1 MICIPNT
8 PEIDELRS
16 QYNKKYKD
24 NMTEHQFIA
33 LLEAMMSRYNAKSIP
48 DNLSAI
54 NSYYKEQRQK
64 DAEMGRLIKQPKY
77 HEQGFRP
84 AQSPS
89 NNQSLYAQ
97 EHNME
102 MEEIKQRAIA
112 DGTFM
117 KAPNGK
123 KSNLNERQW
132 LQVRTKAFKKWFGDW
147 ENDPENSSKVVDEN
161 GEPLV
166 VYHHTDNPK
175 LTEFSIDYDNYF
187 STKKGGTKAAIFF
200 DENKTGTLDRKY
212 DVPVF
217 LNIRDLRTYTG
228 TKEDLHKTGTSYTQ
242 VVNESAK
249 SSPTVGGLHMAD
261 FDDNKL
267 EHQDVW
273 IVHNPNQIKSATDNV
288 GTFSTEEDNIF
299 YSLVPEEARQIASTI
314 APYRKTT
321 YADYTHMIPEERNKM
336 RNAFATA
343 AKNIADLLGIE
354 LDMSTASANIGGYQ
368 FDGGGEIVEPSFT
381 FRMNTTPEKARM
393 FSALMADLG
402 WEQQE
407 SVATFMSV
415 DNPEDG
421 NGVRFT
427 IKFSER
433 LLPLLEKHGIKNFTF
448 DKQNEVLSVLSFDE
462 ADVQKLYNLTEEL
475 NNGQAE
481 KQEVGTAPFFSTLD
495 FEEDRRALYEEW
507 LRREGGQDPVLDNLV
522 KEALRKVTP
531 QQQSAATDNNQPSA
545 PVNTDTPVQQEP
557 VQETASVTD
566 ELEAIMKAQA
576 SAMRREDNNEM
587 LNLTQEM
594 ADEFSEQEIRTMV
607 DYVANM
613 VMRYMDKS
621 ARDIRSRLLQEITNP
636 AKSEDDIARLKAQIA
651 RLSDRADKY
660 SEIFKQGVTPIDI
673 ISDVLKELSKAQRG
687 DSFYDSTIGS
697 MGANNMIYYFD
708 PLLRS
713 AFLVINRRTGIEFSI
728 NRDAI
733 EGELVDALSERIK
746 AEEAAPTEE
755 QLKNLVELFSGTA
768 VGGVAMQEENVDEDH
783 TEEANED
790 SEAPFFD
797 VRKENPYKSL
807 SPAIRML
814 LSNVAANEQDGFK
827 QQRTLDPE
835 FVYAAIMDLLSKEV
849 NSPDDFYT
857 MVEITEDDPD
867 YKRKHMFPDGKKPVF
882 HALEKYRYKY
892 RWMPALIKTLTNDFV
907 CTRDMQAINDKLKG
921 AGIDAMEIQYGRT
934 VSMLYNT
941 RREFVPFTT
950 LSADGNLL
958 QINELTSNESIEN
971 VVLANY
977 NSRTM
982 LTRTMIYDKDGK
994 VNLDNVKKLLEN
1006 LKGIS
1011 GYLGTDEAN
1020 NDFLNIVVR
1029 VNKAFATEYGE
1040 LLDDISHYWALDDEA
1055 KARIDAKEKA
1065 FNAKR
1070 IELAQK
1076 LLKERFGDEWGHEG
1090 RVEIFESLIAFTNTL
1105 RSLGFDVREEDVF
1118 QGTNS
1123 KGVSRVSTVGLT
1135 KVKSILTRISS
1146 PEFLNSGV
1154 ENIFAGTDDKLWK
1167 SWRELYEQMNGVV
1180 YASQHSTS
1188 TREHGEER
1196 YSFMPANEITRQWK
1210 ELTHMDVERR
1220 RAYIAEK
1227 WGNNPFFRDQS
1238 KVLKNSDGVWNVSD
1252 AGWRNVYLQLQW
1264 EDDPRFRLTGDMKA
1278 DIIANGDKEFEDWN
1292 STDITEIQLA
1302 LYAKGINNA
1311 TGDKN
1316 NALYMLPIF
1325 ADSPVCKALGGR
1337 RYTIDQIVDNM
1348 TEVAMQ
1354 EVDRIQGVAKE
1365 NALRDFAKKYLAAKK
1380 KGKTLDFKSLS
1391 PSLQDI
1397 ALVYSPDME
1406 GLTQQEKDNRL
1417 AVLNKAAAHNP
1428 IANLAKRGLEFQF
1441 IPELNDQVY
1450 QVAGGVS
1457 MTVLDMVHSGTMT
1470 PSEIRDMLHEEVDK
1484 VLAKKYNDYFAQH
1497 HTVYDKATQQAVN
1510 QKAILYAATMREFY
1524 QANPNIE
1531 GAGHDYVRLDERGNV
1546 MIYVEDGSAFWRSN
1560 PNGGGRMVI
1569 SRGEWFYL
1577 SPSDRDYLEK
1587 LSHGELSMSKEEDR
1601 LKDFRVPLSGGKL
1614 GSIAAVNAKGWSV
1627 DRLMRDM
1634 WYNSTFANS
1643 QVIQIMFGDVAFA
1656 KDFDDFQKRW
1666 KALYAGGIQ
1675 LDTNCIGGRK
1685 EYNMVILKDNKRAIS
1700 SSYDNIYKSF
1710 DKAVQE
1716 GRITE
1721 VQRDKWCSA
1730 YHKIDATDAQGLRS
1744 LESFRRVLKMASK
1757 WTTEAEQS
1765 YQRIINGK
1773 WTEQDLNFMVQT
1785 IKPVYFGT
1793 NEQTLPGG
1801 MQVQVPM
1808 YIKNSEA
1815 VLMTLFRA
1823 IQMPYS
1829 PTLRALDRVQRSIKY
1844 TEGPNAGQTYIDAYQ
1859 YETAV
1864 KLGGQGAV
1872 DLRYSRK
1879 RLDQLRT
1886 EEGWAD
1892 MKEALTSF
1900 MNWRNSLKD
1909 FEGDAS
1915 DLSTITYDEL
1925 ADWAHKMLDKA
1936 KGRDAVGSVLK
1947 MVNGVLNFLDYSRKE
1962 DKNLQRQW
1970 EDEMVDILNGTIY
1983 SDPNSDEINP
1993 EVVHQLDNNNMVI
2006 QQPTP
2011 HHPVDGKVSFGSQLR
2026 YLMPID
2032 LPDDMTVTVNGKKY
2046 NKTQLIEHY
2055 NRLMVARA
2063 LKGYEEANSVFA
2075 DIHTLQKYLV
2085 NIVKGNPRYGD
2096 DMLNALEIVEWTD
2109 EQGQKHETFALPN
2122 TSINMANKLEEL
2134 LTAVYR
2140 NKVHK
2145 QKMHGGST
2153 ILMADM
2159 KYSDE
2164 LEVRFKDGH
2173 LEGVECLLPAAA
2185 KGIIQTCG
2193 KLNRN
2198 GEYVIDPS
2206 KLSDED
2212 LDKIVG
2218 YRIPTDDKHSMLPL
2232 IVKGF
2237 LPPSM
2242 GSALVVSKEIITMTG
2257 GDNDVDKLYL
2267 FTHHYNIHKGR
2278 MVKIQY
2284 DQDVSENQNSL
2295 AQIENEIIDV
2305 CYQIL
2310 TSDKVSDKLFK
2321 PQDYEEVRDTAMM
2334 IQVINNPQA
2343 NAYARQTF
2351 AERYGKDKEIDFLK
2365 LDADILK
2372 DAYDLTKRD
2381 RSPIYPETYTY
2392 YHNQNSSG
2400 KAEVGIFANNSALN
2414 AKLQDKGIM
2423 VKDQYVITVNGR
2435 EIRELSPMFIY
2446 AEGKKMRVS
2455 DNCSELL
2462 GAAADTAKD
2471 PLLARMGITKANAA
2485 FAGFL
2490 VRMGLTLKETG
2501 MLISIYKKHGIP
2513 KGFGKIITQLKKGG
2527 WEPQPINTK
2536 MLEKVL
2542 STPSYEFDPMKTE
2555 ALNVLY
2561 AIYTFKN
2568 LAYSLREVTIGMQA
2582 DSPNH
2587 AIETDF
2593 ASAIYYK
2600 YASERANTLIR
2611 DASFP
2616 FDFPKDEHGE
2626 FVDIVPVNGSD
2637 SFDAIM
2643 SSKAPVTQAYHT
2655 LGISKA
2661 LDHISQRSI
2670 TSDPAFDDWMR
2681 RLGPYLWSMKKD
2693 DAIRCIRALYR
2704 EYVTFYLSRLPMFDE
2719 FKGADGQFLLNRQY
2733 FKYYFPLKFKQW
2745 VDKSGV
2751 KNNIALSR
2759 IEVDLD
2765 NKLTI
2770 NQESLSEMTVPY
2782 IFAGLDSLWQETD
2795 SGFGDDT
2802 TMRCAR
2808 ALMIYSYFA
2817 NGLTFSF
2824 GDISN
2829 FFSVSYLSRD
2839 GHFDE
2844 YISALA
2850 ELEQK
2855 AIEAHKT
2862 GKSQLTPVESDRF
2875 FTQFVRNNGSRFGL
2889 GIEITNDPMSG
2900 IPHKQLKDRINANL
2914 KETGLAYYEL
2924 SPDEEN
2930 RFTEGLFYKVPV
2942 QDPSKANDPFASLF
2956 GGKTYYKYDIYECRS
2971 DNGDKILVKIAD
2983 GLENDKWY
2991 HYSLN
2996 VDDMNKKE
3004 EWYHPG
3010 VKADTW
3016 DRPVTTRQLRK
3027 AEQEKKKAEGKQRLD
3042 EMMARSRAAANA
3054 NDTTSNIPASV
3065 DNTPS
3070 NPETSSMG
3078 IDFSNIDDDNRQ
3090 LTTADAQAIARG
3102 LNDDNGMPVI
3112 DNSVFARLDQEAAE
3126 RAESSQSIDGIDV
3139 DKAINAGESKMD
3151 NPNPC

>member
-1 MICIPNT
+1 MFCIVST
-8 PEIDELRS
+8 PQTEQLRK

-24 NMTEHQFIA
+24 SMTEHQFIA
-33 LLEAMMSRYNAKSIP
+33 LLEAMMSHYGAQTIP
-48 DNLSAI
+48 DNISAI
-54 NSYYKEQRQK
+54 NKYYQEQKQK
-64 DAEMGRLIKQPKY
+64 DAEMEFLIKNPKY
-77 HEQGFRP
+77 FEKGFKP
-84 AQSPS
+84 LST
-89 NNQSLYAQ
+89 NNSRNFNSEAYNNNNNNFDVIYAAAESGEWTDDALDALESLA
-97 EHNME
+97 
-102 MEEIKQRAIA
+102 KQI
-112 DGTFM
+112 
-117 KAPNGK
+117 
-123 KSNLNERQW
+123 
-132 LQVRTKAFKKWFGDW
+132 
-147 ENDPENSSKVVDEN
+147 EN
-161 GEPLV
+161 GERIF
-166 VYHHTDNPK
+166 K
-175 LTEFSIDYDNYF
+175 RFSQAESGALKGILSQAEALISGRD
-187 STKKGGTKAAIFF
+187 GGT
-200 DENKTGTLDRKY
+200 DGQDTGNKVTDALNRFRQGQQQEVILEQWAKEYGIWFNDYTDDKGKPFGTL
-212 DVPVF
+212 
-217 LNIRDLRTYTG
+217 
-228 TKEDLHKTGTSYTQ
+228 EKTL
-242 VVNESAK
+242 ESDYI
-249 SSPTVGGLHMAD
+249 L
-261 FDDNKL
+261 
-267 EHQDVW
+267 
-273 IVHNPNQIKSATDNV
+273 TDK
-288 GTFSTEEDNIF
+288 GQT
-299 YSLVPEEARQIASTI
+299 
-314 APYRKTT
+314 
-321 YADYTHMIPEERNKM
+321 
-336 RNAFATA
+336 
-343 AKNIADLLGIE
+343 
-354 LDMSTASANIGGYQ
+354 
-368 FDGGGEIVEPSFT
+368 
-381 FRMNTTPEKARM
+381 
-393 FSALMADLG
+393 
-402 WEQQE
+402 E
-407 SVATFMSV
+407 SVIYI
-415 DNPEDG
+415 DQDG
-421 NGVRFT
+421 
-427 IKFSER
+427 
-433 LLPLLEKHGIKNFTF
+433 
-448 DKQNEVLSVLSFDE
+448 
-462 ADVQKLYNLTEEL
+462 
-475 NNGQAE
+475 
-481 KQEVGTAPFFSTLD
+481 
-495 FEEDRRALYEEW
+495 
-507 LRREGGQDPVLDNLV
+507 NLV
-522 KEALRKVTP
+522 KSISLSHSDDNPQMLLDRIVLHNTYSPATELEVIGFGRDNLGHFRVIAKQKFVEGTMPSFEEIDQYATNLGLQKIGGFWYSPDKHFRVTDLTEYNVIKEAGSGELAIIDADFELIDKSSGL
-531 QQQSAATDNNQPSA
+531 QQSFEETQLYSLAPDNNQPTV
-545 PVNTDTPVQQEP
+545 PVNTDTQVQPEP
-557 VQETASVTD
+557 VQETISVTD
-566 ELEAIMKAQA
+566 ELESIMKAQA

-607 DYVANM
+607 DYVSNM

-621 ARDIRSRLLQEITNP
+621 ARDIRAQLLQEITDPN
-636 AKSEDDIARLKAQIA
+636 KSEDEVAKLKAQIA

-660 SEIFKQGVTPIDI
+660 SEIFKHGVTPIDI

-687 DSFYDSTIGS
+687 DSFYDNTIGS

-713 AFLVINRRTGIEFSI
+713 AFLVINRRTGIEFFI

-733 EGELVDALSERIK
+733 EGELVDALSEKIK
-746 AEEAAPTEE
+746 AEDTAPTEE

-768 VGGVAMQEENVDEDH
+768 VGGIAMQEEQVDEDH

-835 FVYAAIMDLLSKEV
+835 FVYAAVMDLLSKEV

-867 YKRKHMFPDGKKPVF
+867 YKRRHMFPDGKKPVF

-958 QINELTSNESIEN
+958 QINELTSDESIEN

-977 NSRTM
+977 NARTM

-994 VNLDNVKKLLEN
+994 VNLDNVRTLLEN

-1020 NDFLNIVVR
+1020 NDFLDIVIR
-1029 VNKAFATEYGE
+1029 VNRQLSAEYGE
-1040 LLDDISHYWALDDEA
+1040 LLDDISHYWALDDTA
-1055 KARIDAKEKA
+1055 KARVDAKEKA
-1065 FNAKR
+1065 FNEKR

-1076 LLKERFGDEWGHEG
+1076 MLMERFGEWGHEG

-1220 RAYIAEK
+1220 RAYIAKK

-1292 STDITEIQLA
+1292 STDITELQLA

-1316 NALYMLPIF
+1316 NAMYMLPIF

-1337 RYTIDQIVDNM
+1337 RYTVDQIVDNM

-1354 EVDRIQGVAKE
+1354 EVDRIQGVARE
-1365 NALRDFAKKYLAAKK
+1365 NALREFAKKYLAAKK
-1380 KGKTLDFKSLS
+1380 KGSSLDFKSLS

-1397 ALVYSPDME
+1397 ALEYSPDVD

-1417 AVLNKAAAHNP
+1417 AALNKAATHNP
-1428 IANLAKRGLEFQF
+1428 IANLAKKGLEFQF
-1441 IPELNDQVY
+1441 IPELNDHVY
-1450 QVAGGVS
+1450 QVAGNVP

-1470 PSEIRDMLHEEVDK
+1470 PSEIRDMLHEAVDK

-1497 HTVYDKATQQAVN
+1497 HTVYDSGTQTAVN
-1510 QKAILYAATMREFY
+1510 QRAILRAVAMREFY
-1524 QANPNIE
+1524 LANPGAE
-1531 GAGHDYVRLDERGNV
+1531 GAANEYIRLDERGNV
-1546 MIYVEDGSAFWRSN
+1546 MIYVEDGVPFWRSN
-1560 PNGGGRMVI
+1560 ARGGGRMVI

-1577 SPSDRDYLEK
+1577 SPSDRQYIDK
-1587 LSHGELSMSKEEDR
+1587 LSHGDLSIPKEEER
-1601 LKDFRVPLSGGKL
+1601 LKDSRVPLNGGKL
-1614 GSIAAVNAKGWSV
+1614 GSIAAANAKGWSV

-1643 QVIQIMFGDVAFA
+1643 QVIQLMFGDIAFA

-1721 VQRDKWCSA
+1721 AQRDKWCSA

-1886 EEGWAD
+1886 EEGWAS

-1909 FEGDAS
+1909 FEGNAS

-1936 KGRDAVGSVLK
+1936 KGRDSVGSTLK

-1962 DKNLQRQW
+1962 DADIQRQW

-1983 SDPNSDEINP
+1983 SDPNSYEINP

-2032 LPDDMTVTVNGKKY
+2032 LPDNMTVTVNGKKY

-2173 LEGVECLLPAAA
+2173 LEGVECFLPAAA

-2193 KLNRN
+2193 KLNRR

-2206 KLSDED
+2206 KLSEED

-2267 FTHHYNIHKGR
+2267 FTHHYKIQNGR

-2284 DQDVSENQNSL
+2284 NQEVPENQNSL

-2343 NAYARQTF
+2343 NAYARQAF
-2351 AERYGKDKEIDFLK
+2351 EERYGRDKEIDFLK

-2423 VKDQYVITVNGR
+2423 VKDQYAITVNGR

-2501 MLISIYKKHGIP
+2501 MLISVYKKHGIP
-2513 KGFGKIITQLKKGG
+2513 KDFGKIIAQLKKGG

-2626 FVDIVPVNGSD
+2626 VVDIVPVNGSD

-2661 LDHISQRSI
+2661 LEHISQRSI

-2693 DAIRCIRALYR
+2693 DAVRCIRALYR
-2704 EYVTFYLSRLPMFDE
+2704 EYITFYLSRLPMFDE

-2765 NKLTI
+2765 NRLTI

-2855 AIEAHKT
+2855 AVESHKT

-2900 IPHKQLKDRINANL
+2900 IPHERLKNRIDANL

-2991 HYSLN
+2991 HYSLS

-3054 NDTTSNIPASV
+3054 NDTTSNVPASV
-3065 DNTPS
+3065 DNTS
-3070 NPETSSMG
+3070 SDPETAALG
-3078 IDFSNIDDDNRQ
+3078 IDFGNIDDDSRQ

-3112 DNSVFARLDQEAAE
+3112 DNSIFARLDQEAAE